1 MASSQKGYEMM
12 PPVPSEAFEVQ
23 APQQA
28 PALDRIPLIDS
39 ATAELLGGLSGI
51 TILQKA
57 SWVEGLSQGVCE
69 VRNKYTVHPG
79 AGYESLSAPAV
90 MSGMERSDNCTR
102 CCCAPYHNL
111 LLEFKHVPNP
121 EAPTPA
127 VFTMERQ
134 GVCGKLPCCWVCSDT
149 CRDGMILHA
158 GAVHE
163 GPDKAGK
170 LSDYSRIIGSA
181 KEAGGLCNCTP
192 TLDLFDGVKPDHP
205 NAKSSSTI
213 HGPCFFGGC
222 SEMCTESEF
231 RVSRPP
237 GRRLGDVAVIKK
249 LRPRNF
255 SEVCQELCTDSDRY
269 YIEFRDPSLTPQQK
283 ATLLGGLMLTDYMFF
298 EQDNGMVSCRHKELT
313 ITCCLYYCG
322 GCICPC
328 KCVLRGNDN

>member
-1 MASSQKGYEMM
+1 MTPPFYIEEQKR
-12 PPVPSEAFEVQ
+12 V
-23 APQQA
+23 
-28 PALDRIPLIDS
+28 L
-39 ATAELLGGLSGI
+39 
-51 TILQKA
+51 
-57 SWVEGLSQGVCE
+57 
-69 VRNKYTVHPG
+69 
-79 AGYESLSAPAV
+79 SLSLSLSLSMLMQRPV
-90 MSGMERSDNCTR
+90 F
-102 CCCAPYHNL
+102 L
-111 LLEFKHVPNP
+111 QNP

-158 GAVHE
+158 GAVQE

-322 GCICPC
+322 GCVCPC